1 VDITFL
7 LQSPD
12 AAQAGR
18 RRNSDPLG
26 ELDIGDS
33 TVGLNLGENFQVDL
47 V

>member
-1 VDITFL
+1 MDIPLL
-7 LQSPD
+7 LQGPD

-18 RRNSDPLG
+18 WRDADAPG
-26 ELDIGDS
+26 QLDIRDS